1 MVRDSLW
8 AMVNLAVC
16 SVSIGYGE
24 GQFLSNGESGGNA
37 CMSVLCTGTVVGHR

>member
-8 AMVNLAVC
+8 ALVNVAVC

-24 GQFLSNGESGGNA
+24 GLFLSNGEYGGNI
-37 CMSVLCTGTVVGHR
+37 CISVLCTGTVVGHR